1 MENLIKVLLPGNVE
15 SLERATEE
23 PMMQIGA
30 KRMLAA
36 QDAQTTN
43 HLPETDRQTRHLE
56 PLLRYVH
63 LKANLMN
70 IWRSS

>member
-1 MENLIKVLLPGNVE
+1 MENLSKVLLPGNVE

-36 QDAQTTN
+36 QAAQTTN
-43 HLPETDRQTRHLE
+43 HLPEKDRLTLFK
-56 PLLRYVH
+56 PF
-63 LKANLMN
+63 
-70 IWRSS
+70 